1 MIQDLEVQDLWSA
14 VEEIRRRVE
23 SLESSATEEKIELP
37 YVASATSN
45 RKTFHLRGC
54 KFTRGFMKVKGG
66 YTAYCTREEAVS
78 AGYVPCKN
86 CFG

>member
-1 MIQDLEVQDLWSA
+1 MIQDRRVHDLWSA
-14 VEEIRRRVE
+14 VAEIQRRVE
-23 SLESSATEEKIELP
+23 ALENSAKEDSREWA

-54 KFTRGFMKVKGG
+54 KFTRGFMKVADG
-66 YTAYCTREEAVS
+66 YSVYRTHGEAVT
-78 AGYVPCKN
+78 AGFIPCKT

>member
-1 MIQDLEVQDLWSA
+1 MIQDREVQDLWGA

-23 SLESSATEEKIELP
+23 SLEGSAMVVSTELP

-54 KFTRGFMKVKGG
+54 KFTRGFMKVSDG
-66 YTAYCTREEAVS
+66 YSEYRTHDEAVI
-78 AGYVPCKN
+78 AGFVPCKN
-86 CFG
+86 CGA

>member
-1 MIQDLEVQDLWSA
+1 MIQDREVQDLWVA
-14 VEEIRRRVE
+14 VEAIRRRVE
-23 SLESSATEEKIELP
+23 ELEGTGVEDPSELA

-54 KFTRGFMKVKGG
+54 KFTKGFMKVADG
-66 YTAYCTREEAVS
+66 YSEYRTHEEAVS
-78 AGYVPCKN
+78 AGHIPCKN

>member
-1 MIQDLEVQDLWSA
+1 MIQDREVQDLWGA

-23 SLESSATEEKIELP
+23 TLEGSPTDAPSESP

-54 KFTRGFMKVKGG
+54 KFTRGFMKVADG
-66 YTAYCTREEAVS
+66 YSEYRTHDEAVA
-78 AGYVPCKN
+78 AGFVPCKN
-86 CFG
+86 CGA

>member
-1 MIQDLEVQDLWSA
+1 MIQDREVQDLWGA

-23 SLESSATEEKIELP
+23 TLEGSPTDEASESP

-54 KFTRGFMKVKGG
+54 KFTRGFMKVADG
-66 YTAYCTREEAVS
+66 YSEYHTHDEAVA
-78 AGYVPCKN
+78 AGFVPCKN
-86 CFG
+86 CGA

>member
-1 MIQDLEVQDLWSA
+1 MIQDREVQDLWGA

-23 SLESSATEEKIELP
+23 SLEGSTADLPTDLP

-54 KFTRGFMKVKGG
+54 KFTRGFMKVADG
-66 YTAYCTREEAVS
+66 YSEYHTHDEAVA
-78 AGYVPCKN
+78 AGFVPCKN
-86 CFG
+86 CGA